1 MINYSK
7 KLTNYCQKIYWKRS
21 DNMIK
26 DLQELDNYLISSKEF
41 LSRELGKR
49 DKIIEQLQSNKE
61 TILNIEQDIDLLT
74 KVSLLF
80 QKTSEFAREQAKRQ
94 VESLV
99 TKCLQF
105 VFESDIEFL
114 IEIEEQ
120 RGKSNAEFY
129 VINQIENM
137 VIKTK
142 PELSRGGGVVDIVS
156 LALRIAF
163 LQTHKPKIEGP
174 LILDEPAKHVS
185 DEYIFNVADFLK
197 QTSELFNRQII
208 MVTHN
213 HHLSAIGSNAYRVD
227 LKGSESTVAKITP

>member
-1 MINYSK
+1 MIV
-7 KLTNYCQKIYWKRS
+7 
-21 DNMIK
+21 
-26 DLQELDNYLISSKEF
+26 DLQELDNYLTNSKEY
-41 LSRELGKR
+41 LTRELGKR
-49 DKIIEQLQSNKE
+49 DKVKEQLEMQREVLHK
-61 TILNIEQDIDLLT
+61 IEIELDLLS
-74 KVSLLF
+74 KVSILF
-80 QKTSEFAREQAKRQ
+80 QKTSEFAREQAKNQ
-94 VESLV
+94 IESLV

-105 VFESDIEFL
+105 IFESDIEFL

-129 VINQIENM
+129 VINRIEDIL
-137 VIKTK
+137 IKTK

-185 DEYIFNVADFLK
+185 DEFIFNVADFLK

-213 HHLSAIGSNAYRVD
+213 HHLAAISSNAYRVE
-227 LKGSESTVAKITP
+227 LKGVESTVTRVTS

>member
-1 MINYSK
+1 MI
-7 KLTNYCQKIYWKRS
+7 TE
-21 DNMIK
+21 
-26 DLQELDNYLISSKEF
+26 LQELDNYLIKSKEY
-41 LSRELGKR
+41 LARELGKR
-49 DKIIEQLQSNKE
+49 DKIKEQLEVQKDA
-61 TILNIEQDIDLLT
+61 LQNIEYELDLLS
-74 KVSLLF
+74 KVNILF
-80 QKTSEFAREQAKRQ
+80 QKTSEFAREQAKSQ
-94 VESLV
+94 IESLV

-105 VFESDIEFL
+105 IFESDIEFL

-129 VINQIENM
+129 VINKIEDIL
-137 VIKTK
+137 VKTK

-163 LQTHKPKIEGP
+163 LQIHKPKIQGP

-185 DEYIFNVADFLK
+185 DEFIFNVADFLK

-213 HHLSAIGSNAYRVD
+213 HHLAAIGSNAYRVD
-227 LKGSESTVAKITP
+227 IKGSESTVTKITS

>member
-1 MINYSK
+1 MIENLQDLDSFLSYSK
-7 KLTNYCQKIYWKRS
+7 EY
-21 DNMIK
+21 
-26 DLQELDNYLISSKEF
+26 
-41 LSRELGKR
+41 LSRELGKQEIIKEQI
-49 DKIIEQLQSNKE
+49 DEYKEELGKIEE
-61 TILNIEQDIDLLT
+61 EMDLLS
-74 KVSLLF
+74 KVNILL
-80 QKTSEFAREQAKRQ
+80 QKTSEFAREQAKKQ

-99 TKCLQF
+99 TKCLQYI
-105 VFESDIEFL
+105 FESDIEFL
-114 IEIEEQ
+114 IEIEEL

-129 VINQIENM
+129 VVNSIEDM
-137 VIKTK
+137 LIKTK

-163 LQTHKPKIEGP
+163 LQTHKPKIQGP

-213 HHLSAIGSNAYRVD
+213 NHLAAIGNNAYRVEI
-227 LKGSESTVAKITP
+227 KGSQSTVIKIIS